1 MLNDTK
7 VGLMELAK
15 AVGTCGQYRS
25 CHFEKALRAMG
36 AAFAN
41 NRRVTTSHQNL
52 SKFTRNPKDFVR
64 RIIALR
70 SIKTTE
76 LKKTP
81 RSS

>member
-1 MLNDTK
+1 MRYKL
-7 VGLMELAK
+7 ELWK
-15 AVGTCGQYRS
+15 AS
-25 CHFEKALRAMG
+25 FELRLQ
-36 AAFAN
+36 
-41 NRRVTTSHQNL
+41 TSHQNL